1 MEVFMSS
8 KPTGSMMGRRNSG
21 TENIDKLST
30 EDMLAAILQDDRE
43 ITDAIAN
50 CIPTVTRLVDQAI
63 ATFSRGGRLIIAGA
77 GASGRAAMQV
87 ACEFAPDTDHPL
99 IGLIAGGPEAILQST
114 DAAAGDY
121 NRGISDLQA
130 IRFTRNDML
139 LGLSVSGKTPWV
151 WGALRYAGSLGAPVA
166 VITQDAAS
174 EVAQLAD
181 IVIAPAMG
189 PEVVAGYANPKAQ
202 LAQRQI
208 LNILST
214 GLAIRSGRVYG
225 NLRVDINASSIH
237 WSERQI
243 AIVMEAAGC
252 SRSQAKSTLE
262 SCNHHC
268 RTAIL
273 MLLTGLDAWHARD
286 MLAENSG
293 HLRIALQ
300 EAKRGSIQKAS

>member
-1 MEVFMSS
+1 
-8 KPTGSMMGRRNSG
+8 
-21 TENIDKLST
+21 
-30 EDMLAAILQDDRE
+30 
-43 ITDAIAN
+43 
-50 CIPTVTRLVDQAI
+50 
-63 ATFSRGGRLIIAGA
+63 
-77 GASGRAAMQV
+77 
-87 ACEFAPDTDHPL
+87 
-99 IGLIAGGPEAILQST
+99 
-114 DAAAGDY
+114 
-121 NRGISDLQA
+121 
-130 IRFTRNDML
+130 
-139 LGLSVSGKTPWV
+139 
-151 WGALRYAGSLGAPVA
+151 VA

-208 LNILST
+208 LNMLST

-300 EAKRGSIQKAS
+300 EAKRGSIPKAS